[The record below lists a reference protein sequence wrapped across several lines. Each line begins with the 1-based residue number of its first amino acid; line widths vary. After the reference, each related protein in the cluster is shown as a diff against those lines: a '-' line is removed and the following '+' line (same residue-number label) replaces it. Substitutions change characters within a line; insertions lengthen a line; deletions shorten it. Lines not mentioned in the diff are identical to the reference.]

1 MLLPPCVLPSNGATA
16 IIPVADIE
24 AAKKFKSEGFL
35 VGAERNTQR
44 VDFADFGNSPFEY
57 TKERVEEGDRLPP
70 PMAHVLLRPARS
82 RSSLWCILQYRCSW
96 RGAVLREVEWW
107 CLCRVE
113 QQGNIE
119 DNFLPALRRKVH
131 GNNGATAGSDAVGM
145 SLQLWKRAKA
155 DPIGFVKSSDHYQRL
170 VNNGVESDA
179 AFCLEANTVSVVP
192 SLIKE
197 EGKKVRNSGLFIK
210 VESSKSNPANC
221 SRSRRSFCG
230 PSGSRCRSTNPL
242 ILFNSSISY
251 WSGGV
256 TFSITGAPAWPH
268 ALIGQS

>member
-1 MLLPPCVLPSNGATA
+1 MNLDICLSPALYPSYMKEDDVVVVVDIFRASTTMCVAFSNGATA

-57 TKERVEEGDRLPP
+57 TKERVGGKEIVFTTTNGTRAIEAGKG
-70 PMAHVLLRPARS
+70 S
-82 RSSLWCILQYRCSW
+82 RSLFIGAFSNIDALVERC
-96 RGAVLREVEWW
+96 RLAGGRVVVLCAGWNNKV
-107 CLCRVE
+107 
-113 QQGNIE
+113 NIE
-119 DNFLPALRRKVH
+119 DTLFAGAFAGKFMEIT
-131 GNNGATAGSDAVGM
+131 GATAGSDAVGM
-145 SLQLWKRAKA
+145 SLQLWQRAKA

-197 EGKKVRNSGLFIK
+197 EGKLKVL
-210 VESSKSNPANC
+210 
-221 SRSRRSFCG
+221 
-230 PSGSRCRSTNPL
+230 
-242 ILFNSSISY
+242 
-251 WSGGV
+251 
-256 TFSITGAPAWPH
+256 
-268 ALIGQS
+268 